1 MRWRVGRVE
10 IEGGMEAEMEGE
22 IDGGMEGNVSDK
34 LPWQHF
40 KDTIVQVGQEII
52 NTVHFLQFRSIPK
65 LGNSWTF
72 IQ

>member
-1 MRWRVGRVE
+1 MGRVE

-52 NTVHFLQFRSIPK
+52 NTVHFLQFRYIPT